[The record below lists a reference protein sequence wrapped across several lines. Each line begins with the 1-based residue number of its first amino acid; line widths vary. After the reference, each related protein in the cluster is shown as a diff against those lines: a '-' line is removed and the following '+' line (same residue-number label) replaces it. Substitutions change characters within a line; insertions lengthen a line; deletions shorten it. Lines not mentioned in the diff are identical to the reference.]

1 MVTSDVRS
9 VSQGLTSGTHLRSS
23 KMLKRV
29 YEINDLEKG
38 IKWE

>member
-9 VSQGLTSGTHLRSS
+9 VSQGLTSGTYLRSS